1 MKCADYAV
9 WQYRSREMPGRP
21 NPISEAESKG
31 AVCISLIDCR
41 FHEAEGVL
49 NQATSFSI
57 RSLV

>member
-1 MKCADYAV
+1 
-9 WQYRSREMPGRP
+9 MPGRP